1 MYTYNVK
8 SFDIPN
14 IEGISEKQLKI
25 HLGLYGGYV
34 KHVNTIL
41 EELEKSTDVYIK
53 NELKRRFSFEYS
65 GMKAHEKYF
74 SSLVGGAKDLPSG
87 ALKDKIDSQ
96 YGSFENLMKEL
107 QDFAST
113 IRGIGWVLFKY
124 DVQAGVFHITWVTD
138 HELGNVPSPTVLAI
152 DMWEHAYMSDYEPKE
167 KSSYVSAYLS
177 AINWESISEKFS
189 KMVK

>member
-8 SFDIPN
+8 SFNIPS
-14 IEGISEKQLKI
+14 IIGISEKQVKI
-25 HLGLYGGYV
+25 HLGLYEGYV

-41 EELEKSTDVYIK
+41 EELEKNPNVYIK

-74 SSLVGGAKDLPSG
+74 YSLQGGAKDLPNDE
-87 ALKDKIDSQ
+87 LRNKIETQ
-96 YGSFENLMKEL
+96 YGTFENLIEEL
-107 QDFAST
+107 QNFAST
-113 IRGIGWVLFKY
+113 IRGVGWVLLKY
-124 DVQAGVFHITWVTD
+124 DVSEDLFHITWVTD

-152 DMWEHAYMSDYEPKE
+152 DMWEHAYMNDYEPKE
-167 KSSYVSAYLS
+167 KSAYVSAYLS
-177 AINWESISEKFS
+177 AINWETVSGKFS